1 MFPVV
6 LNHDMIDDGV
16 VNMNLLWNNL
26 ILMNMNLIR
35 LYEQQDDIGVNDVD
49 EYAPEDDDLDMT
61 QILGYIME
69 LEVASLA

>member
-1 MFPVV
+1 MFHVV
-6 LNHDMIDDGV
+6 LNHNVIDDGV
-16 VNMNLLWNNL
+16 ANMNLLWNNL

-35 LYEQQDDIGVNDVD
+35 LYEQQDDIDVNDAD
-49 EYAPEDDDLDMT
+49 EYASEDDDLDTT